1 MEKLSLL
8 TTERSN
14 PKTSRLDEMS
24 ISDILKTMNEEDQT
38 VAIAVRRVIP
48 QIEKAVEKVAEAFKN
63 GGRLLYVGAGTSG
76 RIGVMDAV
84 ECPPTFGTSPDLV
97 KAVLAGG
104 EGAMYEAVEGAEDD
118 EALGAKD
125 LADLHVNG
133 QDVIIGIAASGRT
146 PYVKGALEYA
156 NSCGATT
163 VSLSN
168 NENSL
173 ISNFADI
180 PIEVITGPEILT
192 GSTRLRAATSH
203 KMVLNMISTTA
214 MVKTGKVY
222 QNLMVDVNASNFK
235 LRERAKKIVCTITEM
250 DEDKAESVLQQTG
263 YNVKQAI
270 VMILAEVDKDRAQ
283 ALIET
288 ADGFVGKAVKLAS
301 FDEKEEGEE
310 G

>member
-8 TTERSN
+8 TTEQSN

-24 ISDILKTMNEEDQT
+24 IEDILNTMNDEDQT
-38 VAIAVRRVIP
+38 VALAVRQVIP
-48 QIEKAVEKVAEAFKN
+48 QIEKTIEKVVEAFKN

-84 ECPPTFGTSPDLV
+84 ECPPTFGTSPALV

-104 EGAMYEAVEGAEDD
+104 KGAMYHAVEGAEDD

-125 LADLHVNG
+125 LTDLQINNR
-133 QDVIIGIAASGRT
+133 DVIIGIAASGRT
-146 PYVKGALEYA
+146 PYVKGALAYA
-156 NSCGATT
+156 RSCGATT

-168 NENSL
+168 NEASI
-173 ISNFADI
+173 ISDYADI

-222 QNLMVDVNASNFK
+222 QNLMVDLNVSNFK
-235 LRERAKKIVCTITEM
+235 LRERAKKMVCMITEL
-250 DEDKAESVLQQTG
+250 DENKAESILIETE
-263 YNVKQAI
+263 YNVKLAI
-270 VMILAEVDKDRAQ
+270 VMILAEVDKETAQ
-283 ALIET
+283 SLIE
-288 ADGFVGKAVKLAS
+288 AAGGFVVKAVKH
-301 FDEKEEGEE
+301 DPEGE

>member
-24 ISDILKTMNEEDQT
+24 IGDILNTMNDEDRT
-38 VAIAVRRVIP
+38 VADAVRQVIP
-48 QIEKAVEKVAEAFKN
+48 QIEAAVEKVAEAFKN
-63 GGRLLYVGAGTSG
+63 GGRLIYIGAGTSG

-104 EGAMYEAVEGAEDD
+104 EGAMYVAVEGAEDD

-125 LADLHVNG
+125 LQDLHVDG
-133 QDVIIGIAASGRT
+133 RDVVIGIAASGRT
-146 PYVKGALEYA
+146 PYVKGALQYA
-156 NSCGATT
+156 RVCGAAT
-163 VSLSN
+163 VSLSS

-173 ISNFADI
+173 ISSYADI

-222 QNLMVDVNASNFK
+222 QNLMVDLNASNFK
-235 LRERAKKIVCTITEM
+235 LRERAKKMVCTITDL
-250 DEDKAESVLQQTG
+250 DEGKAETVLEETG

-270 VMILAEVDKDRAQ
+270 VMILAEVGKEKAQ
-283 ALIET
+283 SLIEA

-301 FDEKEEGEE
+301 TGE
-310 G
+310 

>member
-1 MEKLSLL
+1 MGKLSLL

-24 ISDILKTMNEEDQT
+24 IADILKTMNDEDQT
-38 VAIAVRRVIP
+38 VALAVRKVIP
-48 QIEKAVEKVAEAFKN
+48 QIEKAVEKVAAAFRN
-63 GGRLLYVGAGTSG
+63 GGRLLYIGAGTSG
-76 RIGVMDAV
+76 RVGVMDAV

-104 EGAMYEAVEGAEDD
+104 EGAMYVAVEGAEDD

-125 LADLHVNG
+125 VADLQVSS

-146 PYVKGALEYA
+146 PYVKGALVYA
-156 NSCGATT
+156 KSCGATT

-173 ISNFADI
+173 ISNYADI

-203 KMVLNMISTTA
+203 KLVLNMISTTA

-222 QNLMVDVNASNFK
+222 QNLMVDLNASNFK
-235 LRERAKKIVCTITEM
+235 LRERAKKMVCTITEM
-250 DEDKAESVLQQTG
+250 DEDKAESVLRETG
-263 YNVKQAI
+263 YNVKLAI
-270 VMILAEVDKDRAQ
+270 VMILAHVDKEKAQ
-283 ALIET
+283 DLIIA
-288 ADGFVGKAVKLAS
+288 ADGFVGKAIKLAS
-301 FDEKEEGEE
+301 MEEG
-310 G
+310 

>member
-24 ISDILKTMNEEDQT
+24 IEDILKTMNDEDQT
-38 VAIAVRRVIP
+38 VALAVRQVIP
-48 QIEKAVEKVAEAFKN
+48 QIEETVVKVVEAFKN
-63 GGRLLYVGAGTSG
+63 GGRLLYIGAGTSG
-76 RIGVMDAV
+76 RVGVMDAV

-97 KAVLAGG
+97 QAVLAGG
-104 EGAMYEAVEGAEDD
+104 EGAMYHAVEGAEDD

-125 LADLHVNG
+125 VEGLQITGH
-133 QDVIIGIAASGRT
+133 DVVVGIAASGRT
-146 PYVKGALEYA
+146 PYVKGALIYA
-156 NSCGATT
+156 KSCGATT

-173 ISNFADI
+173 ISHYADI

-203 KMVLNMISTTA
+203 KLILNMISTAA

-222 QNLMVDVNASNFK
+222 QNLMVDLNASNFK
-235 LRERAKKIVCTITEM
+235 LRERAKKMVCTITGVDEEM
-250 DEDKAESVLQQTG
+250 AVSILKQTG
-263 YNVKQAI
+263 YDVKLAI
-270 VMILAEVDKDRAQ
+270 VMILAEVDIEKAQ
-283 ALIET
+283 ALIEA

-301 FDEKEEGEE
+301 MKEG
-310 G
+310 

>member
-8 TTERSN
+8 TTEQSN
-14 PKTSRLDEMS
+14 PKTKRLDEMS
-24 ISDILKTMNEEDQT
+24 IADILKTMNNEDQT
-38 VAIAVRRVIP
+38 VALAVRKVIP
-48 QIEKAVEKVAEAFKN
+48 QIEKTVEKVVEAFKN

-125 LADLHVNG
+125 VEDLQLNG

-146 PYVKGALEYA
+146 PYVKGALVYA
-156 NSCGATT
+156 KSCGATT
-163 VSLSN
+163 VSISN
-168 NENSL
+168 NENSV
-173 ISNFADI
+173 ISNYADI

-222 QNLMVDVNASNFK
+222 QNLMVDLNASNFK
-235 LRERAKKIVCTITEM
+235 LRERAKKMVSTITEM
-250 DEDKAESVLQQTG
+250 DEEKAETVLEQTG
-263 YNVKQAI
+263 YNVKLAI
-270 VMILAEVDKDRAQ
+270 VMILAEVNKGKAQ
-283 ALIET
+283 TLIEA
-288 ADGFVGKAVKLAS
+288 ADGFVGKAVTLAS
-301 FDEKEEGEE
+301 IEEGEE